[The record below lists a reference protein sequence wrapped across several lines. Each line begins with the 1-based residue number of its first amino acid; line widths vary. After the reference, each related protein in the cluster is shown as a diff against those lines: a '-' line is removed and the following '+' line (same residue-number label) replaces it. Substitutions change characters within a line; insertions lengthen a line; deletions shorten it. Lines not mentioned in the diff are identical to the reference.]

1 MASVKEDVIEVIR
14 ETCDA
19 STLNLEDGDRS
30 LLEQGL
36 DSLDFASVLMA
47 IEDKFDIEI
56 PSQDELDELG
66 SINKISAFVDG
77 QLNGPG
83 AAPTA

>member
-1 MASVKEDVIEVIR
+1 MASLKEDVLAVIR
-14 ETCDA
+14 ETCEANMLD
-19 STLNLEDGDRS
+19 LEDGDRS

-47 IEDKFDIEI
+47 IEEKFDVEI

-66 SINKISAFVDG
+66 SINNISAFLDG
-77 QLNGPG
+77 KLNGPG
-83 AAPTA
+83 ASPGA